1 MRFFRDLTRRDR
13 DDPPAGDSVAADPP
27 AADPPAIDPPA
38 ADPPAAAPP
47 AERERL
53 AYTARTLA
61 EVSREMAHWV
71 PILRRLAE
79 AEQLRDLALGHTSE
93 INGAAIR
100 SIINARR
107 LRDQYFWPAMS
118 EAAWALLL
126 ELFADR
132 LEGERLDVSDLSA
145 ATEIPLGSALHWVEW
160 LSGRGMVVRIGQEEG
175 ASAETALVALTES
188 GADEMRAYLLAALRL
203 SPWVQ

>member
-1 MRFFRDLTRRDR
+1 MRFFRDPPRRDR
-13 DDPPAGDSVAADPP
+13 DDPPVGEPDAADPL
-27 AADPPAIDPPA
+27 AAEPPSP
-38 ADPPAAAPP
+38 APP

-53 AYTARTLA
+53 ADTARTLA

-118 EAAWALLL
+118 EATWALLL

-132 LEGERLDVSDLSA
+132 LEGERLDVAGLSA
-145 ATEIPLGSALHWVEW
+145 ATEIPLASALHWIEW
-160 LSGRGMVVRIGQEEG
+160 LSGRGMVVRYGQEEG
-175 ASAETALVALTES
+175 EDGAKALVVLTEA

>member
-1 MRFFRDLTRRDR
+1 MRFFRDPPRRDS
-13 DDPPAGDSVAADPP
+13 DDPPVVV
-27 AADPPAIDPPA
+27 
-38 ADPPAAAPP
+38 PP

-53 AYTARTLA
+53 ADTARTLA

-132 LEGERLDVSDLSA
+132 LEGERLDVAGLSA
-145 ATEIPLGSALHWVEW
+145 ATEIPLGSALHWIEW
-160 LSGRGMVVRIGQEEG
+160 LSGRGLVVRQG
-175 ASAETALVALTES
+175 SAENAENALVALTEA

>member
-13 DDPPAGDSVAADPP
+13 DDPLAEEPDAADLPFAEPP
-27 AADPPAIDPPA
+27 GPDSPV
-38 ADPPAAAPP
+38 
-47 AERERL
+47 ERPRL
-53 AYTARTLA
+53 ADTARTLA

-126 ELFADR
+126 ELFANR
-132 LEGERLDVSDLSA
+132 LQGERLDVAGLSA
-145 ATEIPLGSALHWVEW
+145 VTDIPLASALHWVEW
-160 LSGRGMVVRIGQEEG
+160 LSGRGMVVRNGPGEN
-175 ASAETALVALTES
+175 AENALVALTEA

>member
-1 MRFFRDLTRRDR
+1 
-13 DDPPAGDSVAADPP
+13 
-27 AADPPAIDPPA
+27 
-38 ADPPAAAPP
+38 
-47 AERERL
+47 
-53 AYTARTLA
+53 
-61 EVSREMAHWV
+61 MAHWV

-93 INGAAIR
+93 INGGAIR
-100 SIINARR
+100 SIISARR

-126 ELFADR
+126 ELFANR
-132 LEGERLDVSDLSA
+132 LEGERLDVSGLSA
-145 ATEIPLGSALHWVEW
+145 VTDIPLASALHWIEW
-160 LSGRGMVVRIGQEEG
+160 LSGRGMVVRYGQDEG
-175 ASAETALVALTES
+175 ENGARALVALTEA

>member
-13 DDPPAGDSVAADPP
+13 DDPPADDPHADDPPIGDSDTADLPFAEPP
-27 AADPPAIDPPA
+27 GPDSPV
-38 ADPPAAAPP
+38 
-47 AERERL
+47 ERPRL
-53 AYTARTLA
+53 ADTARTLA

-126 ELFADR
+126 ELFANR
-132 LEGERLDVSDLSA
+132 LQGERLDVAGLSVV
-145 ATEIPLGSALHWVEW
+145 TDIPLASALHWIEW
-160 LSGRGMVVRIGQEEG
+160 LSGRGMVVRNGPGEIPEN
-175 ASAETALVALTES
+175 ALVALTEA

>member
-13 DDPPAGDSVAADPP
+13 DDPPPGEPDAADPRAEDLSSADPP
-27 AADPPAIDPPA
+27 AATPPAQ
-38 ADPPAAAPP
+38 
-47 AERERL
+47 RERL
-53 AYTARTLA
+53 ADTARTLA
-61 EVSREMAHWV
+61 EVSREMAQWV

-132 LEGERLDVSDLSA
+132 LEGERLDVADLSV
-145 ATEIPLGSALHWVEW
+145 ATEIPIGSALHWIEW
-160 LSGRGMVVRIGQEEG
+160 LSGRGMVVRNGPSEN
-175 ASAETALVALTES
+175 AENALVALTEA

>member
-13 DDPPAGDSVAADPP
+13 DDPPAGESDAADLPFADPP
-27 AADPPAIDPPA
+27 GPDSPV
-38 ADPPAAAPP
+38 
-47 AERERL
+47 ERPRL
-53 AYTARTLA
+53 ADTARTLA

-93 INGAAIR
+93 INGGAIR

-126 ELFADR
+126 ELFANR
-132 LEGERLDVSDLSA
+132 LEGERLDVAGLGAVTD
-145 ATEIPLGSALHWVEW
+145 IPLDSALHWIEW
-160 LSGRGMVVRIGQEEG
+160 LSGRGMVVRNGSGEN
-175 ASAETALVALTES
+175 AENALVALTEA

>member
-13 DDPPAGDSVAADPP
+13 GDPPAEDVSTADPP
-27 AADPPAIDPPA
+27 AAEPPA
-38 ADPPAAAPP
+38 A
-47 AERERL
+47 RGRL
-53 AYTARTLA
+53 ADTARTLA
-61 EVSREMAHWV
+61 EVGREMAHWV

-93 INGAAIR
+93 INGGAIR

-107 LRDQYFWPAMS
+107 LRDQYFWPAMN

-126 ELFADR
+126 ELFANR
-132 LEGERLDVSDLSA
+132 LEGERLDVAGLSA
-145 ATEIPLGSALHWVEW
+145 VTDIPLDSALHWIEW
-160 LSGRGMVVRIGQEEG
+160 LSGRGMIVRNGPGEN
-175 ASAETALVALTES
+175 AENALVALTEA

>member
-13 DDPPAGDSVAADPP
+13 NDPPAEESDAADLPFAEPP
-27 AADPPAIDPPA
+27 GPDSPV
-38 ADPPAAAPP
+38 
-47 AERERL
+47 ERPRL
-53 AYTARTLA
+53 ADTARTLA

-107 LRDQYFWPAMS
+107 LRDQYFWPAMN
-118 EAAWALLL
+118 EAVWALLL
-126 ELFADR
+126 ELFANR
-132 LEGERLDVSDLSA
+132 LQGERLDVAGLS
-145 ATEIPLGSALHWVEW
+145 TVTDIPLASALHWVEW
-160 LSGRGMVVRIGQEEG
+160 LSGRGIVVRSGSGESPED
-175 ASAETALVALTES
+175 ALVALTEA

>member
-1 MRFFRDLTRRDR
+1 MRFLRDLTRRDR
-13 DDPPAGDSVAADPP
+13 DHPPAGIPDAADLPADDLAAADPP
-27 AADPPAIDPPA
+27 AADPR
-38 ADPPAAAPP
+38 
-47 AERERL
+47 AERARL
-53 AYTARTLA
+53 ADTTRTLA
-61 EVSREMAHWV
+61 EVSREMIHWM

-100 SIINARR
+100 SIVNARR

-132 LEGERLDVSDLSA
+132 LEGERLDVAALSA
-145 ATEIPLGSALHWVEW
+145 VTDIPLASALHWIEW
-160 LSGRGMVVRIGQEEG
+160 LSGRGMVVRNGPSENPEN
-175 ASAETALVALTES
+175 ALIALTEA

>member
-13 DDPPAGDSVAADPP
+13 DDPPSGEAGADDLPFAEPP
-27 AADPPAIDPPA
+27 AADPS
-38 ADPPAAAPP
+38 
-47 AERERL
+47 AERPRL
-53 AYTARTLA
+53 ADTARTLA

-107 LRDQYFWPAMS
+107 LRDQYFWPAMN
-118 EAAWALLL
+118 EAVWALLL
-126 ELFADR
+126 ELFANR
-132 LEGERLDVSDLSA
+132 LEGERLDVAHLSA
-145 ATEIPLGSALHWVEW
+145 VTDIPLASALHWIEW
-160 LSGRGMVVRIGQEEG
+160 LSGRGMVVRNGPGEN
-175 ASAETALVALTES
+175 AENALVALTEA